1 MKFKA
6 TISSRSSSHA
16 SGPPGETEI
25 LRLNPQRCEMIL
37 AETGWNELVEGTLNL
52 EVNKD
57 VVSQLLTR
65 KPTIREPGSSVY
77 YPVPYQN
84 IPKMRKVYLYFRGT
98 ISKGNHSEN
107 VLFRT
112 AEKPLPNRLEAFAPV
127 RLRESLSIAD
137 GDQVICDIHN
147 LRC

>member
-37 AETGWNELVEGTLNL
+37 AETGWNELAEGTLNL

-57 VVSQLLTR
+57 VVSQLLTQ

-84 IPKMRKVYLYFRGT
+84 IPKMRKAYLYFIGT

-127 RLRESLSIAD
+127 RLRENLSIAD
-137 GDQVICDIHN
+137 GDQVDCDIPN
-147 LRC
+147 

>member
-57 VVSQLLTR
+57 VVSQLLTQ

-77 YPVPYQN
+77 YPVPYKN

-98 ISKGNHSEN
+98 ISKGSHSEN

-127 RLRESLSIAD
+127 RLRENLSIAD
-137 GDQVICDIHN
+137 GDQVDCDIPN
-147 LRC
+147 